1 MSTLYSHTLA
11 FLDTE
16 TTGLSA
22 WFGDRIC
29 EIAILRCR
37 GDLILDSFD
46 TLVNPQRPISPG
58 AARVNGLT
66 DAELASAP
74 PFAEIA
80 DRVMPL
86 LENAILVG
94 HNAAFDL
101 GFLSSEFQ
109 RLGRQLP
116 SLEVID
122 TLLLARAHF
131 SFPSNS
137 LQSIADALQI
147 NRTGVHRALA
157 DVLTT
162 KAVLGHFLVELDQLP
177 LNVLASTYTPL
188 VAAPAAFDLPP
199 QLQEAFAGNKRL
211 FIRYIDQKGH
221 ATERWITP
229 KQVLPLKD
237 YFYLAARCHLRN
249 EDRYFRLDRIAEMK
263 LEQE

>member
-1 MSTLYSHTLA
+1 MSILASRTLA

-37 GDLILDSFD
+37 GDEFLDSFD
-46 TLVNPQRPISPG
+46 TLVNPQRLISPG

-66 DAELASAP
+66 DAELAEAP
-74 PFAEIA
+74 TFGEIA
-80 DRVMPL
+80 DQVMSML
-86 LENAILVG
+86 DGAILVG
-94 HNAAFDL
+94 HNASFDL

-116 SLEVID
+116 PLEGID

-137 LQSIADALQI
+137 LQSIADILQLD
-147 NRTGVHRALA
+147 RTGTHRALA

-162 KAVLGHFLVELDQLP
+162 RAVLEHFLIELDQLP
-177 LNVLASTYTPL
+177 LEQLVSIYTPPA
-188 VAAPAAFDLPP
+188 AAPAVFDLPA
-199 QLQEAFAGNKRL
+199 QLQEAFASNKRL
-211 FIRYIDQKGH
+211 FIRYVDQKGH

-237 YFYLAARCHLRN
+237 YIYLAARCHLRN

-263 LEQE
+263 LEEE